1 MSAEDDPNAG
11 IPVQKQA
18 RGLEEIIESRQ
29 SYPQSEGD
37 MDTLAERV
45 DELERANE
53 STEASE
59 TRYGHTPA
67 FVTPLDGRQ
76 GNLDED
82 RISEDEPEE
91 DDRALYEVNMLSNT
105 LSIGSSL
112 EVFGEESLFAFEDWA
127 ERFKDYLS
135 ISGKNWTD
143 EEKVTR
149 LKLALKDTP
158 RALFK
163 ELQPGQIRTVED
175 ALNALRAKLDSPQR
189 REIAKRTLSLCKQRE
204 DETVVQFLR
213 RLSPLVEATNPSLS
227 CDQRKEKVCEE
238 FLDRL
243 KPNMSFLIRLV
254 GLTQAKNL
262 EVVKAQAQELEA
274 LLLANKAVRS
284 AITVSGLAT
293 WPTPATLGEL
303 NSKLQ
308 EDEAQTGPSN
318 SNDRKWLGK
327 IKQER

>member
-1 MSAEDDPNAG
+1 MSAADDPNAG
-11 IPVQKQA
+11 APAQNQA
-18 RGLEEIIESRQ
+18 CGLEAIVEVKNETETPISVISKRFWAGKTTIRVSDMENAHAEILKLEDGVNRALRSVNRSLNLKGQ
-29 SYPQSEGD
+29 WVNQVVSNANANFETLKVQVN
-37 MDTLAERV
+37 TLAERV
-45 DELERANE
+45 DELERASE
-53 STEASE
+53 STEPSE
-59 TRYGHTPA
+59 TRYGHTPT

-76 GNLDED
+76 GDRGEDSISEEEQEEED
-82 RISEDEPEE
+82 R
-91 DDRALYEVNMLSNT
+91 AVYEVNMLSNT

-135 ISGKNWTD
+135 VSGKNWTD

-163 ELQPGQIRTVED
+163 ELLPAQIRTVDD

-238 FLDRL
+238 FWLTRTTSMSSDRRIA
-243 KPNMSFLIRLV
+243 NMINV
-254 GLTQAKNL
+254 DA
-262 EVVKAQAQELEA
+262 
-274 LLLANKAVRS
+274 
-284 AITVSGLAT
+284 
-293 WPTPATLGEL
+293 
-303 NSKLQ
+303 
-308 EDEAQTGPSN
+308 
-318 SNDRKWLGK
+318 
-327 IKQER
+327 